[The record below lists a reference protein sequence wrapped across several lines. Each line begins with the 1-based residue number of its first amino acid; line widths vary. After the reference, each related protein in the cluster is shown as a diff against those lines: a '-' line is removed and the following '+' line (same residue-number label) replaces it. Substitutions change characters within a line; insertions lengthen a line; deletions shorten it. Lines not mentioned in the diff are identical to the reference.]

1 MRPLALPVPQP
12 RSSPGTRGAERSPF
26 PAPTTER
33 EHNDRLV
40 GTLARNQVI
49 FHEVNERL
57 REIAG
62 LAADLTLFVC
72 ECGDPC
78 CSEGI
83 ELDTIEYAAVRSM
96 PNVFMIVP
104 GHERLEVDR
113 VIDDSDRVMLVEKT
127 VLVDD
132 ADLKA
137 ALGSRPWPAHGL

>member
-1 MRPLALPVPQP
+1 MTV
-12 RSSPGTRGAERSPF
+12 SSER
-26 PAPTTER
+26 R
-33 EHNDRLV
+33 
-40 GTLARNQVI
+40 ARNQVI

-96 PNVFMIVP
+96 PSW
-104 GHERLEVDR
+104 R
-113 VIDDSDRVMLVEKT
+113 
-127 VLVDD
+127 
-132 ADLKA
+132 
-137 ALGSRPWPAHGL
+137 RPCWWTTPI